1 MKLMSHLKYAVLTVL
16 LALSCSSFSPLYFN
30 IDTVSPRKTYRVKL
44 EGREESFS
52 SSVQQVKLTVIKGTE
67 TVFADDK
74 FYREEVDHPF
84 LREYP
89 AQEWISD
96 SILRFAKVNNSQR
109 SPDKIVVVN
118 NGKERVDVLKV
129 EYASREKFLIFDLS
143 PGAKLEL
150 TVLPYSTNGQSPNPN
165 VSYSAFAN
173 GQTFQNMVSEW
184 RKTGAGSE
192 ILIELGT
199 SSADQKST
207 GVPPLTQIN
216 LAAIGRIAP
225 KGRVQDADYNQL
237 PVVEQLIAHGKQSI
251 PYLISKLDDETKIQ
265 GRVIDYW
272 NEVRVADVAFI
283 ILTDFFTDHTWQNT
297 TIPGIGWNEF
307 LEGGGNKDIPAQ
319 DVLRNYISKHGR
331 TKIKSRWQSIW
342 DKYRDKVE
350 WDQSERCFKPTSV
363 VAEQVKHSIP

>member
-30 IDTVSPRKTYRVKL
+30 IDTVSPRNTYRVKL
-44 EGREESFS
+44 EGREQSFS
-52 SSVQQVKLTVIKGTE
+52 SSVQQVKLTVLKGTE

-96 SILRFAKVNNSQR
+96 SILRFTNVNTSQG
-109 SPDKIVVVN
+109 PTDKIVVVN
-118 NGKERVDVLKV
+118 GKDRVDVLKV
-129 EYASREKFLIFDLS
+129 EYASREKFLIFDLA

-150 TVLPYSTNGQSPNPN
+150 TVLPYGRSANPN
-165 VSYSAFAN
+165 VSYSAYAN
-173 GQTFQNMVSEW
+173 GQTFQNMVTDW

-192 ILIELGT
+192 ILIEPGT

-207 GVPPLTQIN
+207 GLLRLTEIN

-225 KGRVQDADYNQL
+225 KGRVQDADYNHL

-265 GRVIDYW
+265 GHVMDYW
-272 NEVRVADVAFI
+272 NDVRVGDVAFI

-297 TIPGIGWNEF
+297 TIPGVDWDEF
-307 LEGGGNKDIPAQ
+307 LERGGNKDITAEQ
-319 DVLRNYISKHGR
+319 VLRNYISSHGR
-331 TKIKSRWQSIW
+331 SKIKSRWQQIW

-350 WDQSERCFKPTSV
+350 WDQTERCFKPTSV
-363 VAEQVKHSIP
+363 VANSTP